1 MPVNI
6 VVPDKEECTKVYAI
20 QQVMERYAP
29 DEYDMVILFNS
40 DDTGSL
46 IINGLWKPFLCC

>member
-6 VVPDKEECTKVYAI
+6 VVPDKEYCTKVYAI

-29 DEYDMVILFNS
+29 DEYDLIVIFNS
-40 DDTGSL
+40 DNHIVPNAL
-46 IINGLWKPFLCC
+46 QHV